1 MAFTRVA
8 STNELQDNVGKCVTV
23 GGKKIA
29 IFKKGAECFAIDD
42 SCTHMGASLSEGEVE
57 GDNVLCPWHA
67 ALFSLRTGAT
77 AGPPARGGVKAYP
90 CRVNGDGIEVD
101 A

>member
-1 MAFTRVA
+1 MTYTRVA
-8 STNELQDNVGKCVTV
+8 STAELTEGSAKCFTI

-29 IFKKGAECFAIDD
+29 VFRRGGECFAIDD
-42 SCTHMGASLSEGEVE
+42 ACTHMGASLSEGDVE
-57 GDNVLCPWHA
+57 GENVLCPWHA

-77 AGPPARGGVKAYP
+77 AGPPARSGVKTYP
-90 CRVNGDGIEVD
+90 CRVSGDSIEVD